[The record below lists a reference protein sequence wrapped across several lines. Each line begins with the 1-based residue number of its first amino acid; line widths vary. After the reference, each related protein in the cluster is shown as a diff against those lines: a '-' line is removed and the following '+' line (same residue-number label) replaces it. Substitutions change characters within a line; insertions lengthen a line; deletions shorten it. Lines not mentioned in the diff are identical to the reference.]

1 MSDIQALIERGEK
14 LCAEVKALQEA
25 VREALEDLNR
35 IGAMIDELRQEIAAD
50 RG

>member
-14 LCAEVKALQEA
+14 LCAEVKALREA
-25 VREALEDLNR
+25 VREALEDVNR
-35 IGAMIDELRQEIAAD
+35 IGAEIDELRQEIAAD

>member
-14 LCAEVKALQEA
+14 LRAEAEATRKAT
-25 VREALEDLNR
+25 REALEDLNR
-35 IGAMIDELRQEIAAD
+35 IGAMIDELRRESSQP